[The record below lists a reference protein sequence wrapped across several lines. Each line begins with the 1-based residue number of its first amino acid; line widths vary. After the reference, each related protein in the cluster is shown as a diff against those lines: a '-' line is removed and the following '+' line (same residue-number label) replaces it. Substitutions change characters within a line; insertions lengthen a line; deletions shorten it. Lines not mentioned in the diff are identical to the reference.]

1 MAAAQ
6 SCTHQFVVV
15 TSNAAIKGLMIPD
28 NVTVYRGAFGEES
41 DKLMQQA
48 AAVIIPLSRINSP
61 SGELTLIEAMCYGKP
76 VIITETL
83 ITQEYIVHGQ
93 NGFLVPWKDPDAII
107 EAVNNIFSDPEK
119 ANFIG
124 RMARQ
129 TAVKSHSIDVISRK
143 VSAIIINDLYGEKS
157 L

>member
-6 SCTHQFVVV
+6 SCNHKFVIV
-15 TSNAAIKGLMIPD
+15 TSGAAIKGLMIPA

-48 AAVIIPLSRINSP
+48 AAVIIPLSRVNSP

-83 ITQEYIVHGQ
+83 ITQEYIVPGQ
-93 NGFLVPWKDPDAII
+93 NGFLVPCKDPEAIV
-107 EAVNNIFSDPEK
+107 EAVNIIFSDPEK
-119 ANFIG
+119 ADSIG

-129 TAVKSHSIDVISRK
+129 TAVENHSIDVLSRK
-143 VSAIIINDLYGEKS
+143 VSDIIISDISGEKS